1 MKSSSSKP
9 SSLRLTEDDPEI
21 MIKINQLEKDR
32 NMEKL
37 RGRINGYLRQL
48 RTFKLIKNMEFK
60 DELDKLEQFIK
71 KISTA

>member
-60 DELDKLEQFIK
+60 DELYKLEQFIK